1 VQTSEEEK
9 MKIWKLLENTCVDS
23 IELYEKKNK
32 KDPLECEYE
41 DRVDFWNRY
50 IEAQL
55 TKVKFCCDKKY
66 YYELKKNLL
75 YQAQCD
81 LEQIIKILGERKQ
94 FENVTFIIT
103 IDKNK
108 VKENENMEEQR

>member
-1 VQTSEEEK
+1 MQTSEEEN
-9 MKIWKLLENTCVDS
+9 MKIWKLIENTCVDS

-32 KDPLECEYE
+32 RDPLEREYE
-41 DRVDFWNRY
+41 ARVDFWNRY

-55 TKVKFCCDKKY
+55 AKVEFCCDRRY
-66 YYELKKNLL
+66 YYELKKNLI

-81 LEQIIKILGERKQ
+81 LEPIIKILNERKQ

-108 VKENENMEEQR
+108 VKENANEDI